1 MSKKPKKASKK
12 KEKPAKKKEE
22 VTEEEAAIGEESGE
36 PTTPARLEEQK
47 PSSAEQEG
55 LEAKEETEM
64 ESEKPVEVEERTT
77 VEAEEKTSE
86 VEVPEEAEA
95 EKPEEEEEGL
105 EIVEEKFYDLNLRRI
120 WTAPREKRTPR
131 AVRYIRA
138 FAARRMKS
146 DDVSISEETNQLLWA
161 RGISKPP
168 RHLRLR
174 VVKDK
179 DDRVIVF
186 PAEPAKAAIPAEV
199 EEPSTPKSKAS
210 SEQ

>member
-1 MSKKPKKASKK
+1 LSKKPKKPSKK

-22 VTEEEAAIGEESGE
+22 VIEEEELGTEEESAE
-36 PTTPARLEEQK
+36 PTAPTRLEEEK
-47 PSSAEQEG
+47 PVQEEREG
-55 LEAKEETEM
+55 LEAKEEPEI
-64 ESEKPVEVEERTT
+64 ESEKPVEIQEKAAK
-77 VEAEEKTSE
+77 VEAPGEAE
-86 VEVPEEAEA
+86 PEE
-95 EKPEEEEEGL
+95 PEEEEGL

-131 AVRYIRA
+131 AVRYIRD

-186 PAEPAKAAIPAEV
+186 PAETAKATVAADV
-199 EEPSTPKSKAS
+199 EAPSAPKSKAA